1 MESPWQ
7 ENEENA
13 VQPVERNEILNIGEY
28 ETIRE
33 PFRARVIAEKKARRV
48 AFGPFATAVF
58 ENHDTVLM
66 QIQEMIRTERIT
78 REGAIL
84 HEIETYN
91 QLIPGASELSATVML
106 EIDDRDAREIFLNAA
121 AGIHE
126 HIAIEVDGE
135 RSPATWDDR
144 LVIPGRAS
152 AVLYLK
158 FSLSSAALEKVKA
171 GTAKLVL
178 VADHPAYQAR
188 AELPPAALK
197 SLAEDLDG

>member
-1 MESPWQ
+1 MQ
-7 ENEENA
+7 R
-13 VQPVERNEILNIGEY
+13 VERNEILKIGEY

-33 PFRARVIAEKKARRV
+33 PFRARIIAEKKARRV
-48 AFGPFATAVF
+48 AFGPLATAVF
-58 ENHDTVLM
+58 ENHDTVLL

-91 QLIPGASELSATVML
+91 QLIPADGELSATVML
-106 EIDDRDAREIFLNAA
+106 EIDDRDTREKFLNAA

-126 HIAIEVDGE
+126 HIAMEVDGD
-135 RSPATWDDR
+135 RSRATWDDR

-158 FSLSSAALEKVKA
+158 FPLSKDALRKIKSGAAKVA
-171 GTAKLVL
+171 L
-178 VADHPAYQAR
+178 VASHPAYEAR
-188 AELPPAALK
+188 AELSPAAVK
-197 SLAEDLDG
+197 SLTEDLEG

>member
-1 MESPWQ
+1 
-7 ENEENA
+7 
-13 VQPVERNEILNIGEY
+13 VQPVERNEILKIGEY
-28 ETIRE
+28 EAVRE

-48 AFGPFATAVF
+48 AFGPLATAVF

-91 QLIPGASELSATVML
+91 QLIPGDGELSATVML
-106 EIDDRDAREIFLNAA
+106 EIDDRDAREKFLNAA

-135 RSPATWDDR
+135 RSRARWDER
-144 LVIPGRAS
+144 LIIPGRAS

-158 FSLSSAALEKVKA
+158 FPLSGEALHKIKTGKAKVA
-171 GTAKLVL
+171 L

-197 SLAEDLDG
+197 SLAEDLDA

>member
-1 MESPWQ
+1 M
-7 ENEENA
+7 
-13 VQPVERNEILNIGEY
+13 QPVERNEILKIGEY
-28 ETIRE
+28 EAIRE

-48 AFGPFATAVF
+48 AFGPLATAVF

-91 QLIPGASELSATVML
+91 QLIPGERELSATVML
-106 EIDDRDAREIFLNAA
+106 EIDDRDAREKFLNEA

-126 HIAIEVDGE
+126 HIGIEVDGE
-135 RSPATWDDR
+135 RSPAKWDER

-158 FSLSSAALEKVKA
+158 FPLSSESFAKIKTGKAKVA
-171 GTAKLVL
+171 L
-178 VADHPAYQAR
+178 VADHPVYKAR
-188 AELPPAALK
+188 AELPQVALK
-197 SLAEDLDG
+197 SLAEDLEG

>member
-1 MESPWQ
+1 MQ
-7 ENEENA
+7 R
-13 VQPVERNEILNIGEY
+13 VERNEILKIGEY

-33 PFRARVIAEKKARRV
+33 RFRARIIAEKKARRV
-48 AFGPFATAVF
+48 AFGPLATAVF
-58 ENHDTVLM
+58 ENHDTVLL

-91 QLIPGASELSATVML
+91 QLIPADGELSATVML
-106 EIDDRDAREIFLNAA
+106 EIDDRDTREKFLNAA

-126 HIAIEVDGE
+126 HIAMEVDGD
-135 RSPATWDDR
+135 RSRATWDDR

-158 FSLSSAALEKVKA
+158 FPLSKDALRKIKSGAAKVA
-171 GTAKLVL
+171 L
-178 VADHPAYQAR
+178 VASHPAYEAR
-188 AELPPAALK
+188 AELSLAALK
-197 SLAEDLDG
+197 SLTEDLEG

>member
-1 MESPWQ
+1 
-7 ENEENA
+7 
-13 VQPVERNEILNIGEY
+13 VQPVERNEILKIGEY
-28 ETIRE
+28 EAIRE

-48 AFGPFATAVF
+48 PFGPLATAVF

-91 QLIPGASELSATVML
+91 QLIPREGELSATVML
-106 EIDDRDAREIFLNAA
+106 EIDDRDTREKFLNAA

-126 HIAIEVDGE
+126 HIAVEVDGE
-135 RSPATWDDR
+135 RSAATWDAR
-144 LVIPGRAS
+144 LVIPDRAS

-158 FSLSSAALEKVKA
+158 FPLSTESLRKIKA
-171 GTAKLVL
+171 GTAKVALL
-178 VADHPAYQAR
+178 ADHPAYEAR
-188 AELPPAALK
+188 AELPPAALR